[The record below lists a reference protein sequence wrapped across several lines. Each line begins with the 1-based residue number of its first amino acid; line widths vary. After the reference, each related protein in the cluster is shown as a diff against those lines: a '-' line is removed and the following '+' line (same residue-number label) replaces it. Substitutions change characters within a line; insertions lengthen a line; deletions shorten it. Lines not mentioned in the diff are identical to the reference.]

1 MVDLPVVV
9 DWVSADTAGCDNL
22 RIVATIDLVDAT
34 PQIVEM
40 TFQAPT
46 GSDPTAL
53 QRDFRWASPLEVVTG
68 LMPALLDAGIDPFG
82 VDLPL
87 TGFPAVA
94 TRQRAR
100 QRNLSDE
107 FLTTIAREYTL
118 RGRGYAASLAK
129 EYVVS
134 PRTVVSWIEK
144 ARTRGLLTRP
154 TTPGRRRADYP
165 RALGTRSKASRID
178 QIRVGVLI
186 GFPRGTCDLSGS
198 LIQES

>member
-1 MVDLPVVV
+1 MVDLPVIV
-9 DWVSADTAGCDNL
+9 DWVSADTAGRDNL
-22 RIVATIDLVDAT
+22 RIAATIDLVDAT

-46 GSDPTAL
+46 GLDPTVL

-68 LMPALLDAGIDPFG
+68 LMPALLNAGIDPFG

-107 FLTTIAREYTL
+107 FLTMIAREYTL

-154 TTPGRRRADYP
+154 TTPGAV
-165 RALGTRSKASRID
+165 GGRITHG
-178 QIRVGVLI
+178 R
-186 GFPRGTCDLSGS
+186 
-198 LIQES
+198 